1 VKWDISADQEQESKL
16 QETITK
22 TEALTKELADSRK
35 TSERRTRIRRLVS
48 LVNVDR
54 S

>member
-1 VKWDISADQEQESKL
+1 MWNVPTDPEQESKL

-35 TSERRTRIRRLVS
+35 TSERLHHLTTGLPREPEPR
-48 LVNVDR
+48 
-54 S
+54 